1 MIIHTKQNL
10 LTDRFTSNFGHLISD
25 MLNENSSDNSIRP
38 QLELEENEKNYLL
51 KVSLPGLA
59 KEEIDLSIEDHILT
73 VSGELTKPTS
83 KNSTSLYSDIKYG
96 KYSRKIRLPKGADSS
111 QVEAVYSHGILH
123 LTITKSETVQ
133 PKKIE
138 IK

>member
-10 LTDRFTSNFGHLISD
+10 LTDRFTSDFGHLISD

-38 QLELEENEKNYLL
+38 QLELIENEKNYLL
-51 KVSLPGLA
+51 KVSLPGLV
-59 KEEIDLSIEDHILT
+59 KEDIDLSIEDHILT
-73 VSGELTKPTS
+73 VSGELTKPAS

-96 KYSRKIRLPKGADSS
+96 KYSRKVRLPKGADSS
-111 QVEAVYSHGILH
+111 QVEAVYTQGILH
-123 LTITKSETVQ
+123 LTITKSETVE

>member
-10 LTDRFTSNFGHLISD
+10 LTDRFASEFGHLISD

-38 QLELEENEKNYLL
+38 QLELVENEKNYLL
-51 KVSLPGLA
+51 KAFLPGLA
-59 KEEIDLSIEDHILT
+59 KEEIDLSIDDHILT

-96 KYSRKIRLPKGADSS
+96 KYSRKVRLPKGADSS
-111 QVEAVYSHGILH
+111 QIEAAYTHGILH
-123 LTITKSETVQ
+123 LTITKSEIIES
-133 PKKIE
+133 KKIE

>member
-59 KEEIDLSIEDHILT
+59 KEEINLSIEDHILT
-73 VSGELTKPTS
+73 VSGELTKPTP

-96 KYSRKIRLPKGADSS
+96 KYYRKIRLPKGADSS
-111 QVEAVYSHGILH
+111 KVEAVYNLGILH
-123 LTITKSETVQ
+123 LTITKNETVQ